1 MWVFRQLCW
10 YLGSYVGIST
20 GLQEVGVGVLRN

>member
-1 MWVFRQLCW
+1 MWVFRQLYG
-10 YLGSYVGIST
+10 YLGSYVDIST